1 MGTSKRDNFQQLIQ
15 SDKPVLIDFSAE
27 WCGPCRA
34 MAPVLKQLAQRI
46 GDRAKIIKIDIDR
59 NPHLAQQYQIMG
71 VPTFMLFKKGQ
82 LLWKASGM
90 QSIDTLEQAIL
101 QASQS

>member
-1 MGTSKRDNFQQLIQ
+1 
-15 SDKPVLIDFSAE
+15 
-27 WCGPCRA
+27 

-90 QSIDTLEQAIL
+90 QSIDTLEQAIE
-101 QASQS
+101 QASQA